1 MPQNLDNE
9 EKGQTIENVNEVLI
23 DRDITG
29 NEIKTNQNTLN
40 RLI

>member
-9 EKGQTIENVNEVLI
+9 EKGHKIENGNEVLI
-23 DRDITG
+23 HRDITG
-29 NEIKTNQNTLN
+29 NEIKTDQDTFN